1 MYALSLH
8 YFSIF
13 NALWQ
18 INNTEF
24 STESEILTLKFFS
37 SNRHSKSFQLFLLF
51 CDEICKFKFTKYFMT
66 FDRKMK
72 KKSNFEI
79 FSFFLSSFSLSIKVK
94 CNADGTIW
102 TLVAYHSDPK
112 FSKKFSFFYD
122 GEISM
127 WLAEW
132 RQSFILKKTL
142 ILALDIKKCNHWYT
156 HFNWIIFYIS
166 R

>member
-1 MYALSLH
+1 MLYHLH

-24 STESEILTLKFFS
+24 CTESEILTFNFFS
-37 SNRHSKSFQLFLLF
+37 SNRHSKSFQLFFLF

-72 KKSNFEI
+72 KSNFEI
-79 FSFFLSSFSLSIKVK
+79 FFLFFLSSFSLSIKVK

-102 TLVAYHSDPK
+102 TLLAYHSDPK
-112 FSKKFSFFYD
+112 FSKKFSFFNN
-122 GEISM
+122 GEILM
-127 WLAEW
+127 W
-132 RQSFILKKTL
+132 R
-142 ILALDIKKCNHWYT
+142 
-156 HFNWIIFYIS
+156 
-166 R
+166 